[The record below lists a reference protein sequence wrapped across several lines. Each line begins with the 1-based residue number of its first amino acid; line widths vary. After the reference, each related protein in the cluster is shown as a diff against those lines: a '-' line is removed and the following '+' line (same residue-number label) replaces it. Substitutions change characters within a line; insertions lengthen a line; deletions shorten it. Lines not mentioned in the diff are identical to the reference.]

1 MTVKVKV
8 ESKIKQKTDKALDLY
23 DMKTAGYLNK
33 VANMFRNHIMLGM
46 QQTPIVTGKRYTC
59 E

>member
-23 DMKTAGYLNK
+23 DMKTASYLNK
-33 VANMFRNHIMLGM
+33 VDNVFKTLNNMLKINLQIYHWGM
-46 QQTPIVTGKRYTC
+46 
-59 E
+59 